1 MIKFTNFGQFCFKV
15 TQGKLYTG
23 SHDGSLRIWN
33 ATKLRDDEDDIYNN
47 VQENG
52 AKK

>member
-1 MIKFTNFGQFCFKV
+1 MEKLFDLQVG
-15 TQGKLYTG
+15 QGKLYTS

-33 ATKLRDDEDDIYNN
+33 ATKLREEEDDIYNG

-52 AKK
+52 VKK

>member
-1 MIKFTNFGQFCFKV
+1 MYIEINFVFQV
-15 TQGKLYTG
+15 TSGRVYTG
-23 SHDGSLRIWN
+23 SHDGSLRIWD

-52 AKK
+52 VKK